1 MNRKT
6 SKNKLNY
13 LIKLPII
20 GIFGGMFWGTLCSL
34 SSYFSFTEIS
44 PRTLIVRTLSITLKS
59 NYYEHL
65 AGIILITILSVVYTF
80 IYYSFFKKHEGVL
93 TPVIAGILLYCII
106 FLGISSL
113 TINIPKIQYYGSETF
128 TTILCFFILYS
139 TFIGVSVSYEY
150 KAHKTMRTSY
160 SKNN

>member
-1 MNRKT
+1 MNRRT
-6 SKNKLNY
+6 SKIKVEY
-13 LIKLPII
+13 LKKLPII
-20 GIFGGMFWGTLCSL
+20 GIFGGLFWGTLCSL

-44 PRTLIVRTLSITLKS
+44 PRTLIIRTFNITLKT
-59 NYYEHL
+59 NFYEHL
-65 AGIILITILSVVYTF
+65 VGIVVITLLSVVYTF
-80 IYYSFFKKHEGVL
+80 IYYYLFRKHEGVL
-93 TPVIAGILLYCII
+93 TSVVVGILLYCII